1 MEEYSVKILA
11 LQGSPR
17 AKGNTHVV
25 LETILAAAKKAG
37 AKTETVQL
45 SRLKD
50 LSGCMECF
58 ACQRE
63 SDKPGC
69 VIKDDMQKVINKAM
83 KADLIIWA
91 TPVFCWSPAWPLKIA
106 MDRFFCTFK
115 FDSKGTLNTLL
126 KGRKMAAVIT
136 AGGDENDG
144 ADLVTE
150 TCKRIAN
157 FSKTKWLGAF
167 VAANV
172 GTPKTVKADRKLAA
186 RAQAFGKRLA
196 AGKAG
201 AC

>member
-1 MEEYSVKILA
+1 MKILA

-17 AKGNTHVV
+17 AKGNTQVV
-25 LETILAAAKKAG
+25 LETVLAAAKTAG
-37 AKTETVQL
+37 ARTETVQL

-50 LSGCMECF
+50 LSGCKECF
-58 ACQRE
+58 ACQRQ

-69 VIKDDMQKVINKAM
+69 VIRDDMQKVIDKAM
-83 KADLIIWA
+83 KADLIVWA

-115 FDSKGTLNTLL
+115 FDSNGTLKTLL

-136 AGGDENDG
+136 AGGDERDG

-150 TCKRIAN
+150 TCKRIAD
-157 FSKTKWLGAF
+157 FSKAKWLGAF
-167 VAANV
+167 VAAKV

-186 RAQAFGKRLA
+186 RARAFGKRLA
-196 AGKAG
+196 ARGAG
-201 AC
+201 SR